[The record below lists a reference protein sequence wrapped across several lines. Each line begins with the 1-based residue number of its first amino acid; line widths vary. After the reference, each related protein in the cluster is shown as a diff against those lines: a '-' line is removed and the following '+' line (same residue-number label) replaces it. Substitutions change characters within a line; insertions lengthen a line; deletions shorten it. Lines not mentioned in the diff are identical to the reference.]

1 MTSAL
6 HDTLSLTTL
15 SQSHCRNAW
24 SCSRSRRHSQKMM
37 HGETTEHR
45 LMKHVCVRA
54 CMHVYVRVCMCV
66 CVVCM
71 CMCACVCACV
81 CMCVCACVCVV
92 CVCVCVHVDCAAITI
107 CVRYCPS
114 CKEHREATKQM
125 SVWRL
130 PDVLVVHLK
139 RFSQQNMV
147 IRGKLDK
154 FVRYPTRC
162 MHACVRVCMH
172 ACVCVCMHACVCVCV
187 CVRTCVCV
195 CVCMCVCVRVS
206 WYVWHAH
213 CY

>member
-24 SCSRSRRHSQKMM
+24 SCSRSQRHSQKMM

-54 CMHVYVRVCMCV
+54 CMHVYVR
-66 CVVCM
+66 
-71 CMCACVCACV
+71 V

-172 ACVCVCMHACVCVCV
+172 ACVCVCVCVRVCVCVCV
-187 CVRTCVCV
+187 CAYVCV
-195 CVCMCVCVRVS
+195 CVCPGMCGMHIATNAPPPAPSPEV
-206 WYVWHAH
+206 
-213 CY
+213 